1 MPALALALHA
11 EYLVTPHLFV
21 NLTPE
26 LLLSKTSDGLSQAVS
41 SVRRFDLAVI
51 YFDDVT
57 IKPAI

>member
-1 MPALALALHA
+1 
-11 EYLVTPHLFV
+11 V